1 MCFWKTGLLG
11 EVMSASLKYVDDLLK
26 NEIGWGVLEFVSTS
40 VLETDF
46 GYVTDS
52 LKLLYLCIF
61 KILQQLSFQVTN
73 ENSKVV
79 L

>member
-1 MCFWKTGLLG
+1 MKQA
-11 EVMSASLKYVDDLLK
+11 EVSENL
-26 NEIGWGVLEFVSTS
+26 STS

-46 GYVTDS
+46 GHVTD
-52 LKLLYLCIF
+52 LLYICIF